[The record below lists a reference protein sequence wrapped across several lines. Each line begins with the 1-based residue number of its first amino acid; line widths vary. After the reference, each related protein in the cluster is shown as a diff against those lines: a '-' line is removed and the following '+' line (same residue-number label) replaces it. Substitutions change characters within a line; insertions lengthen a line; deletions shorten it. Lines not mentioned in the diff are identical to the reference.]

1 MCNSKFELGHVAL
14 NVRNLKLQSLFYQQ
28 VLGLQILSQSSTQ
41 IDLGVGKTT
50 LVRLIQTEQK
60 GEVSHSYGLYH
71 LAIVLPSREDLGTI
85 FRHFI
90 DNKIPL
96 QGASDHG
103 YSEAIYLADTE
114 GNGIEVY
121 RDLPQDS
128 WDVRPDGRI
137 VGITEPMDA
146 KGVYA
151 LGKKAD
157 AAYQMPAGSRM
168 GHVHLSVRESAASS
182 KFYQEVLGI
191 EDKFSVPAAS
201 WMASGDYHHHLAVN
215 EWGGKNLTK
224 REEGMTGLAYY
235 TIYYSDFSHFHEV
248 IKRAQA
254 AGLDL
259 HLSSHKV
266 AFVDVDGIKTR
277 LVLHKNEAR

>member
-1 MCNSKFELGHVAL
+1 MYNSQFELGHVAL
-14 NVRNLKLQSLFYQQ
+14 NVRDLELQSLFYQQ
-28 VLGLQILSQSSTQ
+28 VLGLQVLSQSPHQ

-50 LVRLIQTEQK
+50 LVRLIQTEQI

-121 RDLPQDS
+121 RDLPQDA
-128 WDVRPDGRI
+128 WDVRADSQI
-137 VGITEPMDA
+137 VGKTEPMDA
-146 KGVYA
+146 ETIYA

-157 AAYQMPAGSRM
+157 ATYQMPTGSRM

-182 KFYQEVLGI
+182 KFYQEVLAVR
-191 EDKFSVPAAS
+191 DNFTVPSAS
-201 WMASGDYHHHLAVN
+201 WLASGDYHHHLAVN
-215 EWGGKNLTK
+215 EWGGKNLKT
-224 REEGMTGLAYY
+224 RQEDMPGLAYY
-235 TIYYSDFSHFHEV
+235 TLIYSNPEAFEATLN
-248 IKRAQA
+248 RAIA
-254 AGLDL
+254 ANLNLHRLDN
-259 HLSSHKV
+259 SA
-266 AFVDVDGIKTR
+266 AFVDVDGIKTK
-277 LVLHKNEAR
+277 LVLE

>member
-1 MCNSKFELGHVAL
+1 MYNSQFELGHVAL
-14 NVRNLKLQSLFYQQ
+14 NVRDLELQSLFYQQ
-28 VLGLQILSQSSTQ
+28 VLGLQVLTENSKQ
-41 IDLGVGKTT
+41 IDLGVGQTT
-50 LVRLIQTEQK
+50 LIRLIQTEQI
-60 GEVSHSYGLYH
+60 GEVSQSYGLYH

-114 GNGIEVY
+114 GNGIEIY

-146 KGVYA
+146 ETIYA

-182 KFYQEVLGI
+182 RFYQEVLAV
-191 EDKFSVPAAS
+191 EDKFSVPSAA
-201 WMASGDYHHHLAVN
+201 WLASGDYHHHLAVN
-215 EWGGKNLTK
+215 EWGGKHLQT
-224 REEGMTGLAYY
+224 RTEGMPGLSYY
-235 TIYYSDFSHFHEV
+235 TVIYSNQEAFEATLE
-248 IKRAQA
+248 RATA
-254 AGLDL
+254 ANLNLQRLDN
-259 HLSSHKV
+259 SV
-266 AFVDVDGIKTR
+266 AFVDVDGIKTK
-277 LVLHKNEAR
+277 LVLE

>member
-1 MCNSKFELGHVAL
+1 MYNSQFELGHVAL
-14 NVRNLKLQSLFYQQ
+14 NVRDLELQSLFYQQ
-28 VLGLQILSQSSTQ
+28 VLGLQILTESQNQ
-41 IDLGVGKTT
+41 IDLGVGQTI
-50 LVRLIQTEQK
+50 LVRLIQTAQD
-60 GEVSHSYGLYH
+60 GDAGQSYGLYH

-191 EDKFSVPAAS
+191 EDKFSVPSAA
-201 WMASGDYHHHLAVN
+201 WLASGDYHHHLAVN
-215 EWGGKNLTK
+215 EWGGKHLQT
-224 REEGMTGLAYY
+224 RTEGMPGLAYY
-235 TIYYSDFSHFHEV
+235 TVIYSSPADFEATLE
-248 IKRAQA
+248 RASA
-254 AGLDL
+254 AGLTIQKLD
-259 HLSSHKV
+259 KTAV
-266 AFVDVDGIKTR
+266 FVDVDGIKTK
-277 LVLHKNEAR
+277 LCIID

>member
-1 MCNSKFELGHVAL
+1 MYNSQFELGHVAL
-14 NVRNLKLQSLFYQQ
+14 NVRNLELQSLFYQQ
-28 VLGLQILSQSSTQ
+28 VLGLQVLTENSKQ

-114 GNGIEVY
+114 GNGIEIY

-146 KGVYA
+146 ETIYA

-168 GHVHLSVRESAASS
+168 GHIHLSVRDSSASS
-182 KFYQEVLGI
+182 RFYQDILAV
-191 EDKFSVPAAS
+191 EDKFSVPSAA
-201 WMASGDYHHHLAVN
+201 WLASGDYHHHLAVN
-215 EWGGKNLTK
+215 EWGGKELQT
-224 REEGMTGLAYY
+224 RTEGMPGLAYY
-235 TIYYSDFSHFHEV
+235 TVIYSSPAAFEATLE
-248 IKRAQA
+248 RATA
-254 AGLDL
+254 ANLNFQRLDN
-259 HLSSHKV
+259 SA
-266 AFVDVDGIKTR
+266 AFVDVDGIKTK
-277 LVLHKNEAR
+277 LYIID

>member
-1 MCNSKFELGHVAL
+1 MYNSQFELGHVAL
-14 NVRNLKLQSLFYQQ
+14 NVRNLELQSLFYQQ
-28 VLGLQILSQSSTQ
+28 VLGLQVLTENSKQ
-41 IDLGVGKTT
+41 IDLGVGQTT

-114 GNGIEVY
+114 GNGIEIY

-128 WDVRPDGRI
+128 WDVRSDGRI

-146 KGVYA
+146 ETIYA

-182 KFYQEVLGI
+182 RFYQEVLAV
-191 EDKFSVPAAS
+191 EDKFSVPSAA
-201 WMASGDYHHHLAVN
+201 WLASGDYHHHLAVN
-215 EWGGKNLTK
+215 EWGGKHLQT
-224 REEGMTGLAYY
+224 RIEGMPGLAYY
-235 TIYYSDFSHFHEV
+235 TVIYSNPEFFEASLNRV
-248 IKRAQA
+248 IA
-254 AGLDL
+254 ANLKIERMN
-259 HLSSHKV
+259 SSA
-266 AFVDVDGIKTR
+266 AFVDVDGIKTK
-277 LVLHKNEAR
+277 LVLE

>member
-1 MCNSKFELGHVAL
+1 MYNSQFELGHVAL
-14 NVRNLKLQSLFYQQ
+14 NVRNLELQSLFYQQ
-28 VLGLQILSQSSTQ
+28 VLGLQVLTENSKQ

-90 DNKIPL
+90 DNKVPL

-114 GNGIEVY
+114 GNGIEIY

-146 KGVYA
+146 ETIYA

-182 KFYQEVLGI
+182 RFYQEVLAV
-191 EDKFSVPAAS
+191 EDKFSVPSAA
-201 WMASGDYHHHLAVN
+201 WLASGDYHHHLAVN
-215 EWGGKNLTK
+215 EWGGKHLQT
-224 REEGMTGLAYY
+224 RTEGMPGLAYY
-235 TIYYSDFSHFHEV
+235 TVIYSSPADFEATLE
-248 IKRAQA
+248 RAIA
-254 AGLDL
+254 ANLNLQRLDN
-259 HLSSHKV
+259 SV
-266 AFVDVDGIKTR
+266 AFVDVDGIKTK
-277 LVLHKNEAR
+277 LCIID

>member
-1 MCNSKFELGHVAL
+1 MYNSQFELGLVAL
-14 NVRNLKLQSLFYQQ
+14 NVRNLELQSLFYQQ
-28 VLGLQILSQSSTQ
+28 VLGLQVLTENSKQ
-41 IDLGVGKTT
+41 IDLGVGQTA
-50 LVRLIQTEQK
+50 LVRLIQTEQI

-90 DNKIPL
+90 DNKVPL

-114 GNGIEVY
+114 GNGIEIY

-146 KGVYA
+146 ETIYA

-168 GHVHLSVRESAASS
+168 GHIHLSVRESSVSS
-182 KFYQEVLGI
+182 RFYQEVLAV
-191 EDKFSVPAAS
+191 EDKFSVPSAA
-201 WMASGDYHHHLAVN
+201 WLASGDYHHHLAVN
-215 EWGGKNLTK
+215 EWGGKHLQT
-224 REEGMTGLAYY
+224 RTEGMPGLAYY
-235 TIYYSDFSHFHEV
+235 TVIYSSPADFEATLE
-248 IKRAQA
+248 RAIA
-254 AGLDL
+254 ANLNLQRLDN
-259 HLSSHKV
+259 SA
-266 AFVDVDGIKTR
+266 AFVDVDGIKTK
-277 LVLHKNEAR
+277 LCIID

>member
-1 MCNSKFELGHVAL
+1 MYNSHFELGYVAL
-14 NVRNLKLQSLFYQQ
+14 NVRDLELQSLFYQQ
-28 VLGLQILSQSSTQ
+28 VLGLQVLSQSPNQ
-41 IDLGVGKTT
+41 IDLGVGQTT

-90 DNKIPL
+90 DNKVPL

-121 RDLPQDS
+121 RDLPQDA
-128 WDVRPDGRI
+128 WDVRADGRI
-137 VGITEPMDA
+137 VGVTEPMDA
-146 KGVYA
+146 ETIYA

-157 AAYQMPAGSRM
+157 AAYQMPIGSRM

-182 KFYQEVLGI
+182 RFYQEVLAV
-191 EDKFSVPAAS
+191 EDKFSVPSAA
-201 WMASGDYHHHLAVN
+201 WLASGDYHHHLAVN
-215 EWGGKNLTK
+215 EWGGKNLKT
-224 REEGMTGLAYY
+224 RQEGMPGLSYY
-235 TIYYSDFSHFHEV
+235 TVIYSNQEAFEATLE
-248 IKRAQA
+248 RASA
-254 AGLDL
+254 ANLKVERMN
-259 HLSSHKV
+259 SSA
-266 AFVDVDGIKTR
+266 AFVDVDGIKTK
-277 LVLHKNEAR
+277 LVLE

>member
-1 MCNSKFELGHVAL
+1 MYNSQFELGHVAL
-14 NVRNLKLQSLFYQQ
+14 NVRDLELQSLFYQQ
-28 VLGLQILSQSSTQ
+28 VLGLQVLSQSPNQ
-41 IDLGVGKTT
+41 IDLGIGKTT

-121 RDLPQDS
+121 RDLPQDA
-128 WDVRPDGRI
+128 WDVRADGQI
-137 VGITEPMDA
+137 VGKSEPMDA
-146 KGVYA
+146 ETIYA

-182 KFYQEVLGI
+182 KFYQEVLAVR
-191 EDKFSVPAAS
+191 DNFTVPSAS
-201 WMASGDYHHHLAVN
+201 WLASGDYHHHLAVN
-215 EWGGKNLTK
+215 EWGGKNLKT
-224 REEGMTGLAYY
+224 RQEGMPGLAYY
-235 TIYYSDFSHFHEV
+235 TVIYSNPEAFEATLN
-248 IKRAQA
+248 RAITA
-254 AGLDL
+254 NL
-259 HLSSHKV
+259 KV
-266 AFVDVDGIKTR
+266 ERMDNSAAFVDVDGIKTK
-277 LVLHKNEAR
+277 LVLE

>member
-1 MCNSKFELGHVAL
+1 MYNSQFELGHVAL
-14 NVRNLKLQSLFYQQ
+14 NVRDLELQSLFYQQ
-28 VLGLQILSQSSTQ
+28 VLGLQILTESQNQ
-41 IDLGVGKTT
+41 IDLGVGQTI
-50 LVRLIQTEQK
+50 LVRLIQTAQD
-60 GEVSHSYGLYH
+60 GDAGQSYGLYH
-71 LAIVLPSREDLGTI
+71 LAIVLPSREDLGSI

-114 GNGIEVY
+114 GNGIEIY
-121 RDLPQDS
+121 RDLPQDT

-146 KGVYA
+146 ETIYA

-182 KFYQEVLGI
+182 RFYQEVLAI
-191 EDKFSVPAAS
+191 EDKFSVPSAA
-201 WMASGDYHHHLAVN
+201 WLASGDYHHHLAVN
-215 EWGGKNLTK
+215 EWGGKELQT
-224 REEGMTGLAYY
+224 RTEGMPGLAYY
-235 TIYYSDFSHFHEV
+235 TVIYSSPADFEATLE
-248 IKRAQA
+248 RASA
-254 AGLDL
+254 ANLNVERMN
-259 HLSSHKV
+259 SS
-266 AFVDVDGIKTR
+266 ASFVDVDGIKTK
-277 LVLHKNEAR
+277 LVLE

>member
-1 MCNSKFELGHVAL
+1 MYNSKFELGHVAL
-14 NVRNLKLQSLFYQQ
+14 NVRDLELQSLFYQQ
-28 VLGLQILSQSSTQ
+28 VLGLQVLSQSPNH
-41 IDLGVGKTT
+41 IDLGVGKNI
-50 LVRLIQTEQK
+50 LIRLIQTEQK

-90 DNKIPL
+90 DNKVPL

-114 GNGIEVY
+114 GNGIEIY

-128 WDVRPDGRI
+128 WDVRSDGRI

-146 KGVYA
+146 ETIYA

-182 KFYQEVLGI
+182 RFYQEVLAV
-191 EDKFSVPAAS
+191 EDKFSVQSAA
-201 WMASGDYHHHLAVN
+201 WLASGDYHHHLAVN
-215 EWGGKNLTK
+215 EWGGKHLQT
-224 REEGMTGLAYY
+224 RTEGMPGLAYY
-235 TIYYSDFSHFHEV
+235 TVIYSNQEAFEATLN
-248 IKRAQA
+248 RAIA
-254 AGLDL
+254 ANLNLQRLDN
-259 HLSSHKV
+259 SV
-266 AFVDVDGIKTR
+266 AFVDVDGIKTK
-277 LVLHKNEAR
+277 LVLE

>member
-1 MCNSKFELGHVAL
+1 MYNSQFELGHVAL
-14 NVRNLKLQSLFYQQ
+14 NVRNLELQSLFYQQ
-28 VLGLQILSQSSTQ
+28 VLGLQVLAENSKQ
-41 IDLGVGKTT
+41 IDLGVGQTA

-60 GEVSHSYGLYH
+60 GKVSHSYGLYH

-114 GNGIEVY
+114 GNGIEIY
-121 RDLPQDS
+121 RDLPKDS

-146 KGVYA
+146 ETIYA

-182 KFYQEVLGI
+182 RFYQEVLAV
-191 EDKFSVPAAS
+191 EDKFSVPSAA
-201 WMASGDYHHHLAVN
+201 WLASGHYHHHLAVN
-215 EWGGKNLTK
+215 EWGGKHLQT
-224 REEGMTGLAYY
+224 RTEGMPGLAYY
-235 TIYYSDFSHFHEV
+235 TVIYSSPAAFEATLE
-248 IKRAQA
+248 RAIA
-254 AGLDL
+254 ANLNLQRLDN
-259 HLSSHKV
+259 SA
-266 AFVDVDGIKTR
+266 AFVDVDGIKTK
-277 LVLHKNEAR
+277 LVLE

>member
-1 MCNSKFELGHVAL
+1 MYNSQFELGHVAL
-14 NVRNLKLQSLFYQQ
+14 NVRDLELQSLFYQQ
-28 VLGLQILSQSSTQ
+28 VLGLQVLSQSPNQ

-121 RDLPQDS
+121 RDLPQDA
-128 WDVRPDGRI
+128 WDVRADGQI
-137 VGITEPMDA
+137 VGKSEPMDA
-146 KGVYA
+146 ETIYA

-182 KFYQEVLGI
+182 KFYQEVLAVR
-191 EDKFSVPAAS
+191 DNFTVPSAS
-201 WMASGDYHHHLAVN
+201 WLASGNYHHHLAVN
-215 EWGGKNLTK
+215 EWGGKNLQT
-224 REEGMTGLAYY
+224 RQEGMPGLAYY
-235 TIYYSDFSHFHEV
+235 TVIYSNPEV
-248 IKRAQA
+248 FEATLNRAIA
-254 AGLDL
+254 ANLTLQRLDN
-259 HLSSHKV
+259 SA
-266 AFVDVDGIKTR
+266 AFVDVDGIKTK
-277 LVLHKNEAR
+277 LILE

>member
-1 MCNSKFELGHVAL
+1 MYNSQFELSLVAL
-14 NVRNLKLQSLFYQQ
+14 NVRNLELQSLFYQQ
-28 VLGLQILSQSSTQ
+28 VLGLQVLTENSKQ
-41 IDLGVGKTT
+41 IDLGVGQTA

-90 DNKIPL
+90 DNKVPL

-114 GNGIEVY
+114 GNGIEIY
-121 RDLPQDS
+121 RDLPQDT

-146 KGVYA
+146 ETIYA

-182 KFYQEVLGI
+182 RFYQEVLAV
-191 EDKFSVPAAS
+191 EDKFSVPSAA
-201 WMASGDYHHHLAVN
+201 WLASGDYHHHLAVN

-224 REEGMTGLAYY
+224 REEGMPGLAYY
-235 TIYYSDFSHFHEV
+235 TVIYKDVQAYQAT

-254 AGLDL
+254 TN
-259 HLSSHKV
+259 LSLAFANQET
-266 AFVDVDGIKTR
+266 AFVDIDGIKTK
-277 LVLHKNEAR
+277 LIFTP

>member
-1 MCNSKFELGHVAL
+1 MYNSQFELGYVAL
-14 NVRNLKLQSLFYQQ
+14 NVRNLELQSLFYQQ
-28 VLGLQILSQSSTQ
+28 VLGLQILMESQNQ
-41 IDLGVGKTT
+41 IDLGIGQNT

-114 GNGIEVY
+114 GNGIEIY
-121 RDLPQDS
+121 RDLPQDT

-146 KGVYA
+146 ETIYA

-157 AAYQMPAGSRM
+157 AVYQMPLGSRM
-168 GHVHLSVRESAASS
+168 GHVHLSVRESATSS
-182 KFYQEVLGI
+182 RFYQEVLAVEG
-191 EDKFSVPAAS
+191 KFSVPSAA
-201 WMASGDYHHHLAVN
+201 WLASGDYHHHLAVN
-215 EWGGKNLTK
+215 EWGGKNLKT
-224 REEGMTGLAYY
+224 RQEGMPGLAYY
-235 TIYYSDFSHFHEV
+235 TVIYSSPANFEATLE
-248 IKRAQA
+248 RASA
-254 AGLDL
+254 ANLKIERIN
-259 HLSSHKV
+259 SSA
-266 AFVDVDGIKTR
+266 AFVDVDGIKTK
-277 LVLHKNEAR
+277 LVLE

>member
-1 MCNSKFELGHVAL
+1 MYNSQFELGHVAL
-14 NVRNLKLQSLFYQQ
+14 NVRDLELQSLFYQQ
-28 VLGLQILSQSSTQ
+28 VLGLQILTESQNQ
-41 IDLGVGKTT
+41 IDLGVGEST
-50 LVRLIQTEQK
+50 LVRLIQTAQD
-60 GEVSHSYGLYH
+60 GDAGQSYGLYH

-114 GNGIEVY
+114 GNGIEIY
-121 RDLPQDS
+121 RDLPQDT

-146 KGVYA
+146 ETIYA

-182 KFYQEVLGI
+182 RFYQEVLAI
-191 EDKFSVPAAS
+191 EDKFSVPSAA
-201 WMASGDYHHHLAVN
+201 WLASGDYHHHLAVN
-215 EWGGKNLTK
+215 EWGGKELQT
-224 REEGMTGLAYY
+224 RTEGMPGLAYY
-235 TIYYSDFSHFHEV
+235 TVIYSSPADFEATLE
-248 IKRAQA
+248 RASA
-254 AGLDL
+254 ANLKVERTN
-259 HLSSHKV
+259 SSA
-266 AFVDVDGIKTR
+266 AFVDIDGIRTK
-277 LVLHKNEAR
+277 LVLE

>member
-1 MCNSKFELGHVAL
+1 MYNSQFELGHVAL
-14 NVRNLKLQSLFYQQ
+14 NVRDLELQSLFYQQ
-28 VLGLQILSQSSTQ
+28 VLGLQILTESQNQ
-41 IDLGVGKTT
+41 IDLGVGQTI
-50 LVRLIQTEQK
+50 LVRLIQTAQD
-60 GEVSHSYGLYH
+60 GDAGQSYGLYH

-114 GNGIEVY
+114 GNGIEIY
-121 RDLPQDS
+121 RDLPQDT

-146 KGVYA
+146 ETIYA

-168 GHVHLSVRESAASS
+168 GHIHLSVRDSSASS
-182 KFYQEVLGI
+182 RFYQDILAV
-191 EDKFSVPAAS
+191 EDKFSVPSAA
-201 WMASGDYHHHLAVN
+201 WLASGDYHHHLAVN
-215 EWGGKNLTK
+215 EWGGKNLET
-224 REEGMTGLAYY
+224 RQEGMPGLAYY
-235 TIYYSDFSHFHEV
+235 TVIYSQTDTFKATLE
-248 IKRAQA
+248 RASA
-254 AGLDL
+254 AGLTIQKLD
-259 HLSSHKV
+259 KTAV
-266 AFVDVDGIKTR
+266 FVDVDGIKTK
-277 LVLHKNEAR
+277 LCIID

>member
-1 MCNSKFELGHVAL
+1 MYNSQFELGHVAL
-14 NVRNLKLQSLFYQQ
+14 NVRDLELQSLFYQQ
-28 VLGLQILSQSSTQ
+28 VLGLQVLSQSPNQ

-121 RDLPQDS
+121 RDLPQDA
-128 WDVRPDGRI
+128 WDVRADGQI
-137 VGITEPMDA
+137 VGKSEPMDA
-146 KGVYA
+146 EAIYA

-182 KFYQEVLGI
+182 KFYQEVLAVR
-191 EDKFSVPAAS
+191 DNFTVPSAS
-201 WMASGDYHHHLAVN
+201 WLASGNYHHHLAVN
-215 EWGGKNLTK
+215 EWGGKNLKT
-224 REEGMTGLAYY
+224 RQEGMPGLAYY
-235 TIYYSDFSHFHEV
+235 TVIYSSPADFEATLE
-248 IKRAQA
+248 RAIATNLVVQR
-254 AGLDL
+254 LDN
-259 HLSSHKV
+259 SA
-266 AFVDVDGIKTR
+266 AFVDVDGIKTK
-277 LVLHKNEAR
+277 LVLE

>member
-1 MCNSKFELGHVAL
+1 MYNSQFELGLVAL
-14 NVRNLKLQSLFYQQ
+14 NVRNLELQSLFYQQ
-28 VLGLQILSQSSTQ
+28 VLGLQVLTENSKQ
-41 IDLGVGKTT
+41 IDLGVGQTA
-50 LVRLIQTEQK
+50 LIRLIQTEQK

-90 DNKIPL
+90 DNKVPL

-114 GNGIEVY
+114 GNGIEIY
-121 RDLPQDS
+121 RDLPQDT

-146 KGVYA
+146 ETIYA

-182 KFYQEVLGI
+182 RFYQEVLAV
-191 EDKFSVPAAS
+191 EDKFSVPSAA
-201 WMASGDYHHHLAVN
+201 WLASGDYHHHLAVN
-215 EWGGKNLTK
+215 EWGGKNLKT
-224 REEGMTGLAYY
+224 RQEGMPGLSYY
-235 TIYYSDFSHFHEV
+235 TVIYSNQEAFEATLN
-248 IKRAQA
+248 RAIA
-254 AGLDL
+254 ANLIVHKLDNT
-259 HLSSHKV
+259 
-266 AFVDVDGIKTR
+266 ATFVDMDGIKIQ
-277 LVLHKNEAR
+277 LLLK

>member
-1 MCNSKFELGHVAL
+1 MYNSQFELGLVAL
-14 NVRNLKLQSLFYQQ
+14 NVRNLELQSLFYQQ
-28 VLGLQILSQSSTQ
+28 VLGLQVLTENSKQ
-41 IDLGVGKTT
+41 IDLGVGKNI
-50 LVRLIQTEQK
+50 LIRLIQTEQK

-71 LAIVLPSREDLGTI
+71 LAIVLPSREDLGSI

-114 GNGIEVY
+114 GNGIEIY
-121 RDLPQDS
+121 RDLPQDT

-146 KGVYA
+146 ETIYA

-182 KFYQEVLGI
+182 RFYQEVLAV
-191 EDKFSVPAAS
+191 EDKFSVPSAA
-201 WMASGDYHHHLAVN
+201 WLASGDYHHHLAVN
-215 EWGGKNLTK
+215 EWGGKHLQT
-224 REEGMTGLAYY
+224 RTEGMPGLSYY
-235 TIYYSDFSHFHEV
+235 TVIYSNQEAFEATLE
-248 IKRAQA
+248 RATA
-254 AGLDL
+254 ANL
-259 HLSSHKV
+259 KV
-266 AFVDVDGIKTR
+266 ERTNTTAAFVDIDGIRTK
-277 LVLHKNEAR
+277 LVLE

>member
-1 MCNSKFELGHVAL
+1 MYNSQFELGQVAL
-14 NVRNLKLQSLFYQQ
+14 NVRDLELQSLFYQQ
-28 VLGLQILSQSSTQ
+28 VLGLQILTESQNQ
-41 IDLGVGKTT
+41 IDLGVGQTI
-50 LVRLIQTEQK
+50 LVRLIQTAQD
-60 GEVSHSYGLYH
+60 GDAGQSYGLYH

-114 GNGIEVY
+114 GNGIEIY
-121 RDLPQDS
+121 RDLPQDT

-146 KGVYA
+146 ETIYA

-157 AAYQMPAGSRM
+157 AAYQMPAGCRM

-182 KFYQEVLGI
+182 RFYQEVLAI
-191 EDKFSVPAAS
+191 EDKFSVPSAA
-201 WMASGDYHHHLAVN
+201 WLASGDYHHHLAVN
-215 EWGGKNLTK
+215 EWGGKELQT
-224 REEGMTGLAYY
+224 RTEGMPGLAYY
-235 TIYYSDFSHFHEV
+235 TVIYSSPADFEATLN
-248 IKRAQA
+248 RAIA
-254 AGLDL
+254 ANLNLQRLDN
-259 HLSSHKV
+259 SA
-266 AFVDVDGIKTR
+266 AFVDVDGIKTK
-277 LVLHKNEAR
+277 LVLE

>member
-1 MCNSKFELGHVAL
+1 MYNSKFELGHVAL
-14 NVRNLKLQSLFYQQ
+14 NVRNLELQSLFYQQ
-28 VLGLQILSQSSTQ
+28 VLGLQILTESQNQ

-60 GEVSHSYGLYH
+60 GEVNHSYGLYH

-121 RDLPQDS
+121 RDLPQDA
-128 WDVRPDGRI
+128 WDVRADGRI
-137 VGITEPMDA
+137 VGVTEPMDA
-146 KGVYA
+146 ETIYA

-157 AAYQMPAGSRM
+157 AAYQMPLGSRM
-168 GHVHLSVRESAASS
+168 GHIHLSVRESSASS
-182 KFYQEVLGI
+182 RFYQEVLAV
-191 EDKFSVPAAS
+191 EDKFSVPSAA
-201 WMASGDYHHHLAVN
+201 WLASGDYHHHLAVN
-215 EWGGKNLTK
+215 EWGGKHLQT
-224 REEGMTGLAYY
+224 RTEGMPGLAYY
-235 TIYYSDFSHFHEV
+235 TVIYSSPADFEATLE
-248 IKRAQA
+248 RAIATNLVVQR
-254 AGLDL
+254 LDN
-259 HLSSHKV
+259 SA
-266 AFVDVDGIKTR
+266 AFVDVDGIKTK
-277 LVLHKNEAR
+277 LVLE

>member
-1 MCNSKFELGHVAL
+1 MYNSQFELGHVAL
-14 NVRNLKLQSLFYQQ
+14 NVRDLELQSLFYQQ
-28 VLGLQILSQSSTQ
+28 VLGLQILTESQNQ
-41 IDLGVGKTT
+41 IDLGVGQTI
-50 LVRLIQTEQK
+50 LVRLIQTAQD
-60 GEVSHSYGLYH
+60 GDAGQSYGLYH

-114 GNGIEVY
+114 GNGIEIY
-121 RDLPQDS
+121 RDLPQDT

-146 KGVYA
+146 ETLYA

-157 AAYQMPAGSRM
+157 AAYQMPAGCRM

-182 KFYQEVLGI
+182 RFYQEVLAV
-191 EDKFSVPAAS
+191 EDKFSVPSAA
-201 WMASGDYHHHLAVN
+201 WLASGDYHHHLAVN
-215 EWGGKNLTK
+215 EWGGKHLQT
-224 REEGMTGLAYY
+224 RIEGMPGLAYY
-235 TIYYSDFSHFHEV
+235 TVIYSNREAYEATLN
-248 IKRAQA
+248 RASA
-254 AGLDL
+254 AGLTIQKLD
-259 HLSSHKV
+259 KTAV
-266 AFVDVDGIKTR
+266 FVDVDGIKTK
-277 LVLHKNEAR
+277 LCIID

>member
-1 MCNSKFELGHVAL
+1 MYNSQFELGHVAL
-14 NVRNLKLQSLFYQQ
+14 NVRDLELQSLFYQQ
-28 VLGLQILSQSSTQ
+28 VLGLQVLTENSKQ
-41 IDLGVGKTT
+41 IDLGVGKNI
-50 LVRLIQTEQK
+50 LIRLIQTEQK

-71 LAIVLPSREDLGTI
+71 LAIVLPSREDLGSI

-114 GNGIEVY
+114 GNGIEIY

-146 KGVYA
+146 ETIYA

-182 KFYQEVLGI
+182 RFYQKVLAI
-191 EDKFSVPAAS
+191 EDKFSVPSAA
-201 WMASGDYHHHLAVN
+201 WLASGDYHHHLAVN
-215 EWGGKNLTK
+215 EWGGKHLQT
-224 REEGMTGLAYY
+224 RTEGMPGLAYY
-235 TIYYSDFSHFHEV
+235 TVIYSSPADFEATL
-248 IKRAQA
+248 KRATA
-254 AGLDL
+254 AKLKIERMN
-259 HLSSHKV
+259 SS
-266 AFVDVDGIKTR
+266 ATFVDVDGIKTK
-277 LVLHKNEAR
+277 LVLE

>member
-1 MCNSKFELGHVAL
+1 MYNSKFELGHVAL
-14 NVRNLKLQSLFYQQ
+14 NVRDLELQSLFYQQ
-28 VLGLQILSQSSTQ
+28 VLGLQILSQSPNQ
-41 IDLGVGKTT
+41 IDLGVGKNI
-50 LVRLIQTEQK
+50 LIRLIQTEQK
-60 GEVSHSYGLYH
+60 GEVSQSYGLYH

-146 KGVYA
+146 ETIYA

-168 GHVHLSVRESAASS
+168 GHVHLSVRESSASS
-182 KFYQEVLGI
+182 RFYQEVLAV
-191 EDKFSVPAAS
+191 EDKFSVPSAA
-201 WMASGDYHHHLAVN
+201 WLASGDYHHHLAVN
-215 EWGGKNLTK
+215 EWGGKNLET
-224 REEGMTGLAYY
+224 RQEGMPGLAYY
-235 TIYYSDFSHFHEV
+235 TVIYSQTDTFKATLE
-248 IKRAQA
+248 RASA
-254 AGLDL
+254 AGLTIQKLD
-259 HLSSHKV
+259 KTAV
-266 AFVDVDGIKTR
+266 FVDVDGIKTK
-277 LVLHKNEAR
+277 LCIID